1 MCYIE
6 GFPFILKFFPH
17 SGSKVA
23 SQIMNKY
30 GWKEGQGGHEIECH
44 LIYAALQS
52 LCTHRI
58 GKVRARDQ
66 YCSCGGE
73 DKQERREDY
82 QFSS

>member
-1 MCYIE
+1 M
-6 GFPFILKFFPH
+6 LKFLSY

-30 GWKEGQGGHEIECH
+30 GWKEGQGGHEIEYH
-44 LIYAALQS
+44 LIYVALQS
-52 LCTHRI
+52 LRTHRV
-58 GKVRARDQ
+58 GKVRTRDQ

-73 DKQERREDY
+73 DEQERREDY